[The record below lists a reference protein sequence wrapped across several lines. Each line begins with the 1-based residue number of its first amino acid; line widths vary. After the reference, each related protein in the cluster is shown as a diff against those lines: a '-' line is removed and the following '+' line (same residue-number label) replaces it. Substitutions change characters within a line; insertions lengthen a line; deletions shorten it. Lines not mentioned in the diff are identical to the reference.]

1 MLSMF
6 LGNFAIFYLGLL
18 FSPSSMVVVVMV
30 GFSVLWVYGFSIF
43 QVFLPFDDFFP
54 SGYLFAEIFSPLI
67 YFKRT
72 QKWLLKHF
80 YDCCFKIPVINSKIW
95 FTLVLVL
102 IDCLFSSNLYFFPW
116 NDVRDCIL
124 CWIFWML
131 C

>member
-6 LGNFAIFYLGLL
+6 LGDFAIFYLGLL

-30 GFSVLWVYGFSIF
+30 GFSVLWVYVF
-43 QVFLPFDDFFP
+43 QFFRFFCHLMLFFP
-54 SGYLFAEIFSPLI
+54 VVIYLLRFFSPSI

-72 QKWLLKHF
+72 QKWLLRHF
-80 YDCCFKIPVINSKIW
+80 YDCCFKVAVINSKIW
-95 FTLVLVL
+95 FTSVLVL